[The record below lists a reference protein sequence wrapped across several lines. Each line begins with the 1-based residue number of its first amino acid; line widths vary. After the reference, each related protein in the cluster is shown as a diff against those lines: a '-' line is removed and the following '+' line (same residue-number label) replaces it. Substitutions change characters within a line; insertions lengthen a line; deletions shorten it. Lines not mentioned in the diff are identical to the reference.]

1 MAIQLRNIFSRIVR
15 RIKRRITRKKKYIS
29 SRTETI
35 NLTTIAQREPCHII
49 LDEKFGHA
57 LSRKEHRPI
66 DAKGEPI
73 PWYTYP
79 AIEYIRQLDFSNS
92 RIFEYGAGYS
102 SLFWAGI
109 ADTVIS
115 VEKSSEWAEEI
126 ADKCPDN
133 LTLLTIPDNPQYE
146 DSILGY
152 GEFDVIVIDG
162 SERLQCA
169 NRAVKSLCS
178 GGMIILDNSD
188 WYTKAAGVLREDDFI
203 QVDMSGFG
211 PINQYTWSTSFFLRR
226 DFAIRSRS
234 LLQPVHGIG
243 ALEVFAP
250 EEELL
255 E

>member
-1 MAIQLRNIFSRIVR
+1 MFRLMRKM
-15 RIKRRITRKKKYIS
+15 KRSLADEHKSTS
-29 SRTETI
+29 SQDETI
-35 NLTTIAQREPCHII
+35 VPVINSNREPCHII
-49 LDEKFGHA
+49 LDEKYGHA
-57 LSRKEHRPI
+57 LSRRERRPI
-66 DAKGEPI
+66 DARGEPL

-92 RIFEYGAGYS
+92 RVFEYGAGYS
-102 SLFWAGI
+102 SLFWARI
-109 ADTVIS
+109 ADSVIS
-115 VEKSSEWAEEI
+115 VEKSTEWSDEI
-126 ADKCPDN
+126 AARSPDN
-133 LTLLTIPDNPQYE
+133 LTLLTISENPQYE
-146 DSILGY
+146 DSILAY
-152 GEFDVIVIDG
+152 GKFDVIIIDG

-169 NRAVKSLCS
+169 NRAIKSLRS

-188 WYTKAAGVLREDDFI
+188 WYTKAAGALRENDFI

-226 DFAIRSRS
+226 DFSIRSRS